1 MGLDSLL
8 CFSYKENTPKKG
20 ALLKFKTTQTSD
32 RLPPVTLSVNSIIRI
47 HEGLKSGQKQATQGV
62 SADVSA
68 KYENLLSKGEIVVKD
83 ISGLPNS
90 TQEVL
95 PIDRAIDRIVS
106 GIDDVTRGL
115 RKIYDADAA
124 IPLLKEEE
132 VVAEEAITFAQVSLP
147 NGTTF
152 LKGAWRAEW
161 AEIVQMLSRLSAE
174 GVSLRIGSFDF
185 SPLVERLTRA
195 NEVYGKALKI
205 SYNEAHEPSILSSI
219 NEWGE
224 ALDELDTSV
233 AYHHKKD
240 AALRAQVFSSFF
252 AELKYLEEVTAK
264 DKARQDKI
272 DQEKLAQ
279 EAKTITDPPG
289 KD

>member
-1 MGLDSLL
+1 
-8 CFSYKENTPKKG
+8 
-20 ALLKFKTTQTSD
+20 LKFKTTQTSE
-32 RLPPVTLSVNSIIRI
+32 RLPIVTLTVNSILRI
-47 HEGLKSGQKQATQGV
+47 HEGLKSGHKQALQNV
-62 SADVSA
+62 SKEVSV
-68 KYENLLSKGEIVVKD
+68 KYDNLLAKGEVVVKD
-83 ISGLPNS
+83 LSGLPSS

-124 IPLLKEEE
+124 IPLLDEE
-132 VVAEEAITFAQVSLP
+132 VVAAQEAITFGQVSLP

-174 GVSLRIGSFDF
+174 GVSLRVGSFDL
-185 SPLVERLTRA
+185 SPLVKRLTRA
-195 NEVYGKALKI
+195 NDVYGKALKI
-205 SYNEAHEPSILSSI
+205 SYNDAQEPSILSSI
-219 NEWGE
+219 QEWGE
-224 ALDELDTSV
+224 ALDELDTAV

-252 AELKYLEEVTAK
+252 AELKYLEEVSVK
-264 DKARQDKI
+264 DKAKQDKLE
-272 DQEKLAQ
+272 QEKQ
-279 EAKTITDPPG
+279 EATTIPEPPA

>member
-1 MGLDSLL
+1 VL
-8 CFSYKENTPKKG
+8 
-20 ALLKFKTTQTSD
+20 
-32 RLPPVTLSVNSIIRI
+32 RI
-47 HEGLKSGQKQATQGV
+47 HEGFKSGQKQATQSV
-62 SADVSA
+62 SSDVSA
-68 KYENLLSKGEIVVKD
+68 KFDNLLAKGEVVVKD

-106 GIDDVTRGL
+106 GIDDVTQGL
-115 RKIYDADAA
+115 QKIYDAGAA
-124 IPLLKEEE
+124 IPLLEAEE
-132 VVAEEAITFAQVSLP
+132 VAAKEAITFGQVSLP

-152 LKGAWRAEW
+152 LKSAWRAEW
-161 AEIVQMLSRLSAE
+161 AEIAQMLSRLSAA
-174 GVSLRIGSFDF
+174 GVSLRIGSFDL

-205 SYNEAHEPSILSSI
+205 SYNDAHEPSIFLSI

-224 ALDELDTSV
+224 ALDELDTAV

-252 AELKYLEEVTAK
+252 AELKYLEEVSSK
-264 DKARQDKI
+264 DKARRDKLE
-272 DQEKLAQ
+272 QEKQ
-279 EAKTITDPPG
+279 EAKSITDPPG